1 MKLNEENLQEI
12 VFNDIISN
20 QYEQEKI
27 SFSHQNTLGNFSVES
42 MKIGESILMKWLSS
56 FTQDTVI
63 YGTVEI
69 PTVRLSFL
77 NQSKRGVYLGTNQLK
92 LQSKQGTFNAL
103 FVSDN
108 FWGYDMFHKQEHTAL
123 SSVII
128 SQEHFLKLASE
139 YPEVFEKLSERYQK
153 ERNFMLFDDCC
164 PPISFEMNTILQQ
177 LENAPLMGCA
187 SGVYADLKTIE
198 LLLQMSQIEN
208 QFPKTFSHC
217 KTSADIDKLHEA
229 KRLLVQDLLSTP
241 SLTELSK
248 LVGLN
253 EKKLKCGFKE
263 MFGTTVFGYLFDY
276 KMQLAKQYLLD
287 TEKPISEVAL
297 LCGYEYVSHFS
308 TAFKRKY
315 GFSPLEMRR

>member
-20 QYEQEKI
+20 QYEQERI

-56 FTQDTVI
+56 FIQDTII

-92 LQSKQGTFNAL
+92 LQSKQGTFNGL

-108 FWGYDMFHKQEHTAL
+108 FWGYDMFHKQEHTVL

-139 YPEVFEKLSERYQK
+139 YPEVFEKLYKRYQK

-208 QFPKTFSHC
+208 KFPKTFSHC

-253 EKKLKCGFKE
+253 EKKTQMWF
-263 MFGTTVFGYLFDY
+263 
-276 KMQLAKQYLLD
+276 
-287 TEKPISEVAL
+287 
-297 LCGYEYVSHFS
+297 
-308 TAFKRKY
+308 
-315 GFSPLEMRR
+315 